1 MQKCILHYVSL
12 AQFKTLNVIWSYN
25 KVINTVPTVSLKFS
39 KQGILTEIS
48 TKLSTEQPSTDE
60 QVVVCNP
67 KIKPGIESNIFTEDI
82 SKVTSQNMQGI
93 KEAILLAHKQRE
105 ELATDLETI
114 KRDLKQYQDKLRWS
128 YILLYGLII
137 RSIRRELQDSII
149 NQKLAISAL
158 ENYILHSTVALNV
171 SFENQI
177 KLSFDGMFDSFRQ
190 LCKSD
195 KIWDLTASY
204 KVDRF
209 TTRSS
214 ANNEVYRTEVS
225 FMTGHLKQ
233 ITSDIQAMIFQNA
246 NGADLYLYPN
256 FVVLWNHLEEFAI
269 IGFDEIDIE
278 VRTTRFIEDGTVPND
293 SKTVDRTWAKVN
305 KNGSPDL
312 RFKNNYQIP
321 IVEYGEISINT
332 KTGLN
337 EKYQFSSVPLAEA
350 FVKAFVEYQIQ
361 VIRLDYVP
369 SVGNNINL

>member
-1 MQKCILHYVSL
+1 
-12 AQFKTLNVIWSYN
+12 VIWSYN
-25 KVINTVPTVSLKFS
+25 KVINTFPTVSLKFS

-48 TKLSTEQPSTDE
+48 TKLSTEQPFTEE
-60 QVVVCNP
+60 QVVVRSP
-67 KIKPGIESNIFTEDI
+67 KIKPGIESNIFTEDV

-137 RSIRRELQDSII
+137 KRIRRELQDSII
-149 NQKLAISAL
+149 NQKSAIGAL
-158 ENYILHSTVALNV
+158 ENYIIHSTVALNIHFDNQIQV
-171 SFENQI
+171 SFDHMFNRFKQ
-177 KLSFDGMFDSFRQ
+177 LS
-190 LCKSD
+190 KSD

-214 ANNEVYRTEVS
+214 ANTEVYRTEVS
-225 FMTGHLKQ
+225 CMTGHLKQ

-246 NGADLYLYPN
+246 NGADLYFYPN

-269 IGFDEIDIE
+269 IGFEEIDIE
-278 VRTTRFIEDGTVPND
+278 VSITRFIEDGTVPND

-312 RFKNNYQIP
+312 RFKGNYQIP
-321 IVEYGEISINT
+321 IVEYGEISIKT
-332 KTGLN
+332 ETGLN
-337 EKYQFSSVPLAEA
+337 ERFQFSSVSLAEA
-350 FVKAFVEYQIQ
+350 FVKSFIEYQIQ
-361 VIRLDYVP
+361 VIRLEYVASFDYDN
-369 SVGNNINL
+369 SV